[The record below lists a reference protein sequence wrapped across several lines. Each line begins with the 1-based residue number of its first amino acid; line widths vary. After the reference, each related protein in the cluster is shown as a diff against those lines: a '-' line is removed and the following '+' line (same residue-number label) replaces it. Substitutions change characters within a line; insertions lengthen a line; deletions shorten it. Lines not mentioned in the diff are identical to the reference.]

1 MLLVIINKIGLVKTT
16 GGYDI
21 TFCFVHNSQK
31 LCVQKKAR
39 QHKLDIT
46 VIILLSSDSK
56 TWYHGATSAHRLTIF
71 YTFFFR
77 CEVQVR
83 LHWLDP
89 AVDHQR
95 GYERT
100 AEEKQLYEHYTYFKA
115 IIDSDGNEQITLEE
129 LKDSQTHVGDL
140 GG

>member
-56 TWYHGATSAHRLTIF
+56 TWCHLCTQVNNLLHV
-71 YTFFFR
+71 FF
-77 CEVQVR
+77 
-83 LHWLDP
+83 
-89 AVDHQR
+89 
-95 GYERT
+95 
-100 AEEKQLYEHYTYFKA
+100 
-115 IIDSDGNEQITLEE
+115 
-129 LKDSQTHVGDL
+129 
-140 GG
+140 